1 MPSTLLNIWDL
12 IRNWR
17 TVTKN
22 NEDISWFFMLYQM
35 MIMIF
40 TVIGPGGIVLAV
52 AGNCAKVPTGFHPL
66 ILNIDFR
73 CLGATAW
80 PGSLPTQR

>member
-1 MPSTLLNIWDL
+1 MPSTLLIIWDL
-12 IRNWR
+12 IRNWKM
-17 TVTKN
+17 VTKN

-52 AGNCAKVPTGFHPL
+52 AGNCAKVSPEEKDIV
-66 ILNIDFR
+66 ILNISGVWWR
-73 CLGATAW
+73 
-80 PGSLPTQR
+80 